1 MSNSE
6 ENVVDFNMIYRDTE
20 TNMKIYYEK
29 IRKNF
34 GFEMIYKPNDN
45 KKEKIE
51 KLKKYKEEY
60 NYFLDSDKDYSGDFL
75 RLFGRYFVNRN
86 KNKCKII
93 YKNKK
98 YELKEYFEEIDDS
111 HKDKSIIKLKL
122 YGIDNIS
129 DMGKMFGGCFLLS
142 SISQYPKGNVQQ
154 FNNNSSDNFSESN
167 SYISL
172 QEEIKSKN
180 ENTNDLSNS
189 VLNER
194 FYKGYFESSLSN
206 IEDKNNTYSF
216 ENNDSNSKN
225 LEINSFKCY
234 NIANMEKM
242 FQGCISLVSI
252 PDISSWDIS
261 NARYI
266 NSIFSLCESLSNIPD
281 ISKWDTSNVINM
293 RAMFNKCELLISLPD
308 LSKWNTSKVITFEGM
323 FQDCCKLTSLPD
335 ISKWDTSNVIN
346 MGNIFNNCGLL
357 ISLPDL
363 SKWNV
368 SKVISLEGMFQ
379 DCRN

>member
-20 TNMKIYYEK
+20 NNMKIYYEK
-29 IRKNF
+29 IREYF

-75 RLFGRYFVNRN
+75 RLFGRYFVNHN
-86 KNKCKII
+86 KNKCKLI

-122 YGIDNIS
+122 YGINNIS
-129 DMGKMFGGCFLLS
+129 DMKKIFGGCFLLS

-154 FNNNSSDNFSESN
+154 FNNNSIDKFSESN

-189 VLNER
+189 AKNDK

-216 ENNDSNSKN
+216 ENNDSYSNN
-225 LEINSFKCY
+225 LEINSFKYY
-234 NIANMEKM
+234 NISNMEKM
-242 FQGCISLVSI
+242 FQGCVSLVSI

-266 NSIFSLCESLSNIPD
+266 NSIFSLCESLLNIPD
-281 ISKWDTSNVINM
+281 ISKWDTSNIINM

-308 LSKWNTSKVITFEGM
+308 LSKWYTSKVITFEGM
-323 FQDCCKLTSLPD
+323 FQDCSKLTSLPD

-363 SKWNV
+363 SK
-368 SKVISLEGMFQ
+368 
-379 DCRN
+379 